1 MHPFPYVMRINSLL
15 PHCRHTHTL
24 LVPLL
29 LCFLVRE
36 AALLPNLR
44 PPPKKKGLVTFSK
57 TRAHTGR
64 LFRVG
69 SSQISLLFAAEC
81 CSRPGHPP
89 PHSGQSA
96 IHTVSPFIGTNLLK
110 AASAFITCQATQVQ
124 RSNFAL
130 FVFALSLDYCVF
142 VALLNR
148 FTIQRLHLDL
158 GIHLF
163 FPCSRIQEGTP
174 AHLYL
179 ASVMALATC

>member
-1 MHPFPYVMRINSLL
+1 M
-15 PHCRHTHTL
+15 
-24 LVPLL
+24 
-29 LCFLVRE
+29 
-36 AALLPNLR
+36 
-44 PPPKKKGLVTFSK
+44 TFSK
-57 TRAHTGR
+57 TRAHTSR

-81 CSRPGHPP
+81 RSRPGHPP

-148 FTIQRLHLDL
+148 STIQRLHLDL
-158 GIHLF
+158 GIPLF

-179 ASVMALATC
+179 ASVMALATYKRSHAVGRRQEPSILCVCPLFSTSASAFKLFDES

>member
-1 MHPFPYVMRINSLL
+1 M
-15 PHCRHTHTL
+15 
-24 LVPLL
+24 
-29 LCFLVRE
+29 
-36 AALLPNLR
+36 
-44 PPPKKKGLVTFSK
+44 TFSK
-57 TRAHTGR
+57 TRAHTSR

-110 AASAFITCQATQVQ
+110 AACAFITCQATQVQ

-142 VALLNR
+142 IALLNR
-148 FTIQRLHLDL
+148 STIQRLHLDL
-158 GIHLF
+158 GILLF
-163 FPCSRIQEGTP
+163 FFFFPRSRIQEGTP
-174 AHLYL
+174 SHLYL
-179 ASVMALATC
+179 TAVMSLATCKRSHAIGHHQEPSILRVCRSFSASNFAFKLFDESWCWQPL